1 MNNTIIQFD
10 IDKMVK
16 QIEIFDRQL
25 LRLRRERAYTSLSE
39 HDFLFKEMAKR
50 LVDRL
55 ADIRRNFSMALDVGC
70 HNGFVA
76 KEIKHLPNEKIDI
89 LVQTDFS
96 SKMAADSKN
105 KTGITSIVADE
116 EYLPFRDSTFDLII
130 SCASLHHVNDLP
142 GSLIQIKRALKPD
155 GVFLAALFGRS
166 TLSELRQAWLVAESA
181 KTDGVSPR
189 VSPFIDLR
197 EAAGLLQ
204 RAGFALPV
212 ADSDTLTVTYQ
223 NPIKL
228 MTDLRGMGESNIMV
242 DRQRTPTRRDTLK
255 AVSQA
260 YTKLFGNNQGI
271 VPATF
276 QIIYLTGWSPGKNQP
291 KPLSPGSATERLA
304 NVLEV
309 DEYSTGEKV
318 QP

>member
-1 MNNTIIQFD
+1 MT
-10 IDKMVK
+10 K
-16 QIEIFDRQL
+16 QIDIFDRKL
-25 LRLRRERAYTSLSE
+25 LRQRRERANNSLPE
-39 HDFLFKEMAKR
+39 HDFLFQELAKR

-55 ADIRRNFSMALDVGC
+55 ADIRRNFSLALDIGC

-76 KEIKHLPNEKIDI
+76 KEIKHLPKEKIDALI
-89 LVQTDFS
+89 QTDVS
-96 SKMAADSKN
+96 TRMAKDSKN

-116 EYLPFRDSTFDLII
+116 EFLPFRDSTFDLIM

-155 GVFLAALFGRS
+155 GVFLAILFGRS
-166 TLSELRQAWLVAESA
+166 TLSELRQAWLVAESS
-181 KTDGVSPR
+181 KIDGASPR

-212 ADSDTLTVTYQ
+212 ADSDTLTVTYR

-228 MTDLRGMGESNIMV
+228 MSDLRGMGESNVML
-242 DRQRTPTRRDTLK
+242 DRKRTPTGRDTLK
-255 AVSQA
+255 TASQE
-260 YTKLFGNNQGI
+260 YMTLFADNQGVI
-271 VPATF
+271 PATF
-276 QIIYLTGWSPGKNQP
+276 QIIYLTGWSPEKNQP
-291 KPLSPGSATERLA
+291 KALAPGSAAARLA
-304 NVLEV
+304 DVLEV

-318 QP
+318 QPYK